1 MDAGTLV
8 LVHLVQPKEKY
19 WGVLLALGPAGVT
32 LRGLELD
39 LFDDWARQQRPG
51 ADAELGVATL
61 FVPLHR
67 IEKLFEDARVGSVAS
82 YAERFFDIVGSDARG
97 FLGRQVAAA
106 AAAPST
112 SRPN

>member
-19 WGVLLALGPAGVT
+19 WGVLLALGPAGLT
-32 LRGLELD
+32 MRGLELD

-51 ADAELGVATL
+51 AEAELGVSTL

-67 IEKLFEDARVGSVAS
+67 IEKLFEDARVGSVTS
-82 YAERFFDIVGSDARG
+82 YAERFYEIVGRDART
-97 FLGRQVAAA
+97 FLGPRP
-106 AAAPST
+106 PSGD
-112 SRPN
+112 SGSPN

>member
-51 ADAELGVATL
+51 ADGELGVSTL

-82 YAERFFDIVGSDARG
+82 YAERFYEIVGCDARAS
-97 FLGRQVAAA
+97 LGPQPAGAP
-106 AAAPST
+106 APST

>member
-51 ADAELGVATL
+51 AEAELGVSTL

-82 YAERFFDIVGSDARG
+82 YAERFYEIVGGDARG
-97 FLGRQVAAA
+97 FLGPQPAG
-106 AAAPST
+106 APVSA
-112 SRPN
+112 RPN

>member
-19 WGVLLALGPAGVT
+19 WGVLLALSPAGMT

-39 LFDDWARQQRPG
+39 SFDDWARQQRPG

-82 YAERFFDIVGSDARG
+82 YAERFFDIVGSDVRG
-97 FLGRQVAAA
+97 FLGPQVGGA

>member
-19 WGVLLALGPAGVT
+19 WGVLLALTPAGVT
-32 LRGLELD
+32 LRALELD

-51 ADAELGVATL
+51 VDAELGVATL
-61 FVPLHR
+61 FIPLHR
-67 IEKLFEDARVGSVAS
+67 VEKIFEDMRIGSVAS
-82 YAERFFDIVGSDARG
+82 YAERFFEIAGRDVREV
-97 FLGRQVAAA
+97 LGPAAP
-106 AAAPST
+106 AAAPVT

>member
-39 LFDDWARQQRPG
+39 LFDDWARQRRQG
-51 ADAELGVATL
+51 VEGELGVSTL

-67 IEKLFEDARVGSVAS
+67 VEKLFEDSRVGSVAS
-82 YAERFFDIVGSDARG
+82 YAERFYEIVGSDARACLG
-97 FLGRQVAAA
+97 FPPPAAG
-106 AAAPST
+106 APSS

>member
-19 WGVLLALGPAGVT
+19 WGVLLALGAAGVT

-51 ADAELGVATL
+51 AEGELGVSTL

-67 IEKLFEDARVGSVAS
+67 VEKLFEDSRVGSVAS
-82 YAERFFDIVGSDARG
+82 YAERFYEIVGSDARA
-97 FLGRQVAAA
+97 FLGPRPAAGD
-106 AAAPST
+106 SG
-112 SRPN
+112 SPN

>member
-32 LRGLELD
+32 LRGLELA

-51 ADAELGVATL
+51 AEAELGVSTL

-82 YAERFFDIVGSDARG
+82 YAERFYEIVGGDARA
-97 FLGRQVAAA
+97 FLG
-106 AAAPST
+106 P
-112 SRPN
+112 RPPAGESGSPN

>member
-1 MDAGTLV
+1 MEAGTLV

-19 WGVLLALGPAGVT
+19 WGVLVALGSAGVT

-51 ADAELGVATL
+51 AEAELGVSTL

-67 IEKLFEDARVGSVAS
+67 IEKMFEDARVGSVAS
-82 YAERFFDIVGSDARG
+82 YAERFYEIVGGDARA
-97 FLGRQVAAA
+97 FLAPRSPAAD
-106 AAAPST
+106 PG
-112 SRPN
+112 RPN

>member
-51 ADAELGVATL
+51 AEAELGVSTL

-82 YAERFFDIVGSDARG
+82 YAERFYEIVGCDARA
-97 FLGRQVAAA
+97 FLGPQPAGASVSA
-106 AAAPST
+106 
-112 SRPN
+112 RPN

>member
-8 LVHLVQPKEKY
+8 LVHLIGPKEKY

-51 ADAELGVATL
+51 AEAELGVSTL

-67 IEKLFEDARVGSVAS
+67 VEKLFEDSRVGSVAS
-82 YAERFFDIVGSDARG
+82 YAERFYEIVGADARA
-97 FLGRQVAAA
+97 FLGLKSPAAG
-106 AAAPST
+106 APFA

>member
-51 ADAELGVATL
+51 TEPELGVATL

-67 IEKLFEDARVGSVAS
+67 VEKLFEDARVGSVGS
-82 YAERFFDIVGSDARG
+82 YAERFYEIVGRDVRS
-97 FLGRQVAAA
+97 FLGPRSPAAGPPDSA
-106 AAAPST
+106 
-112 SRPN
+112 RPN

>member
-19 WGVLLALGPAGVT
+19 WGVLLSLGPAGVT

-51 ADAELGVATL
+51 AEGELGASTL

-67 IEKLFEDARVGSVAS
+67 VEKLFEDSRVGSVAS
-82 YAERFFDIVGSDARG
+82 YAERFYEIVGSDARA
-97 FLGRQVAAA
+97 FLGFQPPAAVAP
-106 AAAPST
+106 PS

>member
-19 WGVLLALGPAGVT
+19 WGVLLALGSAGVT

-39 LFDDWARQQRPG
+39 LFDDWARQQKTG
-51 ADAELGVATL
+51 AEAELGVSTL

-82 YAERFFDIVGSDARG
+82 FAERFYEIVGSDVRA
-97 FLGRQVAAA
+97 FLGPRPPAAD
-106 AAAPST
+106 SE
-112 SRPN
+112 SPN